1 MKTNIR
7 IKENSWLALIA
18 AKKLRT
24 AQVAMVIGRT
34 IHLHNV
40 SREDFLKDEKWVKHE
55 QCHIE
60 QYRRHGFIGF
70 IVRYTWESIRRGY
83 HNNRFEAEAR
93 QAEEN

>member
-1 MKTNIR
+1 MKTSIR

-70 IVRYTWESIRRGY
+70 IARYTWESIRRGY